1 MHEQIARNKRRTF
14 LMLLGFVALITIV
27 AAAIVLLVGAG
38 WVGVIIAFIIAMAL
52 AWGSYYNSDKI
63 AIAASRAKPADETEY
78 RRYHN
83 LVEGLCIAAGLPKPR
98 LYVVND
104 PAPNAFATG
113 RNPKHAALAVT
124 TGLLEVMNRVELEG
138 VIAHELSHV
147 KNYDILVTTIAVT
160 AVGTIALISDIGLRF
175 AFWGGMSDR
184 RDSNGDSGPLGVVIA
199 VASLAVL
206 MLAPFA
212 GYLMQ
217 MSMSRDREYLADASG
232 VQLTRYPPG
241 LISAL
246 EKLRDDHAVVHNATK
261 ATAQMWIEQ
270 PLETDPKKPGSK
282 FNNLFDTHPPLE
294 DRIKRL
300 QEM

>member
-1 MHEQIARNKRRTF
+1 VHEQIARNKRRTF
-14 LMLLGFVALITIV
+14 LMLLGFVVIITL
-27 AAAIVLLVGAG
+27 AATAIVLLFGGG
-38 WVGVIIAFIIAMAL
+38 WVGVIIAFVIAMAL

-98 LYVVND
+98 LYVVDD

-124 TGLLEVMNRVELEG
+124 TGLLEIMNRVELEG

-184 RDSNGDSGPLGVVIA
+184 RDNNGDSGPLGA
-199 VASLAVL
+199 VLAIASLAVL

-217 MSMSRDREYLADASG
+217 MAMSRNREYLADASG

-246 EKLRDDHAVVHNATK
+246 EKLRDDHAVVHHATK

-270 PLETDPKKPGSK
+270 PLETDKKKPGSK

-294 DRIKRL
+294 DRIQRL

>member
-1 MHEQIARNKRRTF
+1 MNEQIAANKRRTF
-14 LMLLGFVALITIV
+14 LMLFGFVVVITLVATAL
-27 AAAIVLLVGAG
+27 VLLFGGG
-38 WVGVIIAFIIAMAL
+38 WPGIVIAFVIAMAL
-52 AWGSYYNSDKI
+52 AWGSYWNSDKI

-98 LYVVND
+98 LYVVDD

-124 TGLLEVMNRVELEG
+124 TGLLEIMNRVELEG

-175 AFWGGMSDR
+175 AFWGGLSDR
-184 RDSNGDSGPLGVVIA
+184 RDNNGDSGPLGAVIA
-199 VASLAVL
+199 IASLAVL

-217 MSMSRDREYLADASG
+217 MAMSRNREYLADASG

-246 EKLRDDHAVVHNATK
+246 EKLRDDHAVVHHATK

-270 PLETDPKKPGSK
+270 PLETDKKKPGSK

-294 DRIKRL
+294 DRIARL

>member
-1 MHEQIARNKRRTF
+1 VNEQIARNKRRTF
-14 LMLLGFVALITIV
+14 LMLLGFVVIITL
-27 AAAIVLLVGAG
+27 AATAIVLLVGGG
-38 WVGVIIAFIIAMAL
+38 WVGVIIAFVIAMAL

-83 LVEGLCIAAGLPKPR
+83 LVEGLCIAAGLPKPK
-98 LYVVND
+98 LFVVDD

-113 RNPKHAALAVT
+113 RNPKHSSVAVT
-124 TGLLEVMNRVELEG
+124 TGLLDVMNRVELEG
-138 VIAHELSHV
+138 VLAHELSHI
-147 KNYDILVTTIAVT
+147 KNYDILVTTVAVT

-175 AFWGGMSDR
+175 AFWGGLSDR
-184 RDSNGDSGPLGVVIA
+184 RDNNGDSGPIGAIIA
-199 VASLAVL
+199 IASLAVL

-217 MSMSRDREYLADASG
+217 MAMSRNREYLADASG

-246 EKLRDDHAVVHNATK
+246 EKLRDDHAVVHHATK

-270 PLETDPKKPGSK
+270 PLETDKQKPGSK

>member
-1 MHEQIARNKRRTF
+1 MNEQIARNKRRTF
-14 LMLLGFVALITIV
+14 LMLLGFVVIITL
-27 AAAIVLLVGAG
+27 AATAIVLLFGGG
-38 WVGVIIAFIIAMAL
+38 WVGVIIAFVIAMAL

-83 LVEGLCIAAGLPKPR
+83 LVEGLCIAAGLPKPK
-98 LYVVND
+98 LYVVDD

-113 RNPKHAALAVT
+113 RNPKHSSVAVT

-138 VIAHELSHV
+138 VLAHELSHI

-175 AFWGGMSDR
+175 AFWGGMTDR
-184 RDSNGDSGPLGVVIA
+184 RDNNGDSGPIGAIIA
-199 VASLAVL
+199 IASLAVL
-206 MLAPFA
+206 LLAPFA

-217 MSMSRDREYLADASG
+217 LALSRNREYLADASG

-246 EKLRDDHAVVHNATK
+246 EKLRDDHAVVHYATK

-270 PLETDPKKPGSK
+270 PLETDEKKPGSK

-294 DRIKRL
+294 DRIQRL

>member
-1 MHEQIARNKRRTF
+1 VNEQIAANKRRTF
-14 LMLLGFVALITIV
+14 LMLFGFVVVITLVATAL
-27 AAAIVLLVGAG
+27 VLLFGGG
-38 WVGVIIAFIIAMAL
+38 WPGIVIAFVIAMAL
-52 AWGSYYNSDKI
+52 AWGSYWNSDKI

-98 LYVVND
+98 LYVVDD

-124 TGLLEVMNRVELEG
+124 TGLLEIMNRVELEG

-175 AFWGGMSDR
+175 AFWGGLSGR
-184 RDSNGDSGPLGVVIA
+184 RDSNDSGPAGALIA
-199 VASLAVL
+199 IASLAVL

-217 MSMSRDREYLADASG
+217 MAMSRNREYLADASG

-246 EKLRDDHAVVHNATK
+246 EKLRDDQAVVHYATK

-270 PLETDPKKPGSK
+270 PLETDKKKPGSK

>member
-1 MHEQIARNKRRTF
+1 LNEQIARNKRRTF
-14 LMLLGFVALITIV
+14 LMLFGFVVIITL
-27 AAAIVLLVGAG
+27 AATAIVLLFGAG
-38 WVGVIIAFIIAMAL
+38 WVGIIIAFVFAMAL

-63 AIAASRAKPADETEY
+63 AIAASRAKPADEAEY

-83 LVEGLCIAAGLPKPR
+83 LVEGLCIAAGLPKPK
-98 LYVVND
+98 LYVVDD

-124 TGLLEVMNRVELEG
+124 TGLLDVMNRVELEG

-175 AFWGGMSDR
+175 AFWGGLSDR
-184 RDSNGDSGPLGVVIA
+184 RDNNGDSGPLGA
-199 VASLAVL
+199 VLAIASLAVL

-217 MSMSRDREYLADASG
+217 MAMSRNREYLADASG

-246 EKLRDDHAVVHNATK
+246 EKLRDDHAVVHHATK

-270 PLETDPKKPGSK
+270 PLETDKKKPGSK
-282 FNNLFDTHPPLE
+282 FNSLFDTHPPLE
-294 DRIKRL
+294 DRIARL